1 MLALAGGLRWGS
13 KPDRMSEA
21 HTEPHVSGQEL
32 REALAQHGRSR
43 PNPLMESSEPPAWE
57 WTTDEQVELEQLRE
71 TAAEL
76 ENEIDRLR
84 GVAADGRAREK
95 ELRDALR
102 QLAATRP
109 WQRRAVMA
117 ELAGRGLI

>member
-1 MLALAGGLRWGS
+1 
-13 KPDRMSEA
+13 MSEA

-43 PNPLMESSEPPAWE
+43 PNPLMASEPPAWE
-57 WTTDEQVELEQLRE
+57 WTTDEQAQLEELHE
-71 TAAEL
+71 TQAEL

-95 ELRDALR
+95 ELREALKM
-102 QLAATRP
+102 LATVRP
-109 WQRRAVMA
+109 WQRRTVLAD
-117 ELAGRGLI
+117 LAGRGLL